1 MNKDQVKDEHRN
13 ALLKLSKYWFPEPPK
28 GFSAKVCSQV
38 YEIVRSSSDATIF
51 KVLLETRFFQNFL
64 WKFFHK
70 DITNNHIELV
80 ILCALYDGKYACSSL
95 LDYMARDERN
105 LEDLVERLLAITIDL
120 RSDTNFQL
128 HSRVISFIS
137 FLSTHGLK
145 HSSVERVISGLF
157 DITIW
162 TNLPNYELLLE
173 EKGHTDFI
181 SDKSSGNA
189 LKQGKPKKTEDVIQ
203 YLRHKWVYTITMTL
217 MELIKS
223 NSLKESPEFI
233 SYQSSWINL
242 LFTWLGQPKT
252 RRFMKPFLQALN
264 VTSIFMRSTK
274 VVQEYVKVLEY
285 YMDYPIDDSSGK
297 QHTSFTEDDRLFQLQ
312 KVLFSDYKD
321 KNKLVNSLMTAPS
334 IFNITQTDVTKAFY
348 SLLSDE
354 IFDIAK
360 KMGLVNYMPSSMQET
375 GILTEILTDH
385 VFSSKLS
392 RPTFLE
398 NFVSYNADVIFSLLE
413 NVPIDNIFESLPVP
427 QLKNSQYLSLED
439 FVARGKMRLNCE
451 ILLKVKTH
459 ITLVLDR
466 LKISVGKNT
475 TLNVKG
481 SSKYSTD
488 IKNIRHIG
496 NSKAEI
502 FFNNRRELQS
512 VLQDS
517 QYVALITIIKPNQYS
532 PHERLRVYGLDN
544 LQIFPVISSGAN
556 SLVVLLIDGAPA
568 SDLNYMIALPDMSFN
583 SKMIEFFEYFST
595 HCTPKLPDF
604 MDELFIGT
612 GSPDT
617 AFFDNQSNRP
627 KSIRILNFDLK
638 NLSSEYN
645 VKIDSQKR
653 IAGGSTSNIVSSKSF
668 QLDYEDDNI
677 IARPLDIYPPTKEV
691 CNEFVLILYSCLN
704 TGFTLVDRAPH
715 TDVGLLEALLIHLQ
729 LNYPNERSV
738 VVVPN
743 DLYLSQIKANY
754 DSEII
759 VYDEE
764 NKNATQIEHIYKQI
778 DSLLSQVKGLSILLG
793 LNEYGYDESCWN
805 ALLLKKKVQDK
816 WNAYIE
822 KLRVDS
828 SSYVNYPFK
837 EFSSIE
843 WTGLQEQDIHLV
855 RDSYFNISQLFEIL
869 ERLQPYEKLKH
880 LASQCLS
887 YGIHGGAKTIYTT
900 GMSLL
905 KHEIYKEAFNSIIM
919 VDESDE
925 VMSVLPAMNNKS
937 IKRYVSIGD
946 WSLNGCRWNY
956 LDTKMIK
963 LRKSLCLKHLVP
975 IYNHLYDNEL
985 ISDTDYPP
993 EGGLQKLCQIVP
1005 TGKKLTQNV
1014 CVEDAEYCVAMYSYL
1029 RSTGC
1034 AHSKIAILVPNRY
1047 QQALMFEVAAAKAQA
1062 YEKPFVQV
1070 QRCSP
1075 VDHLI
1080 VSLAVD
1086 LRELSCARKSI
1097 YIFGELQV
1105 PGVSLKKLRI
1115 RNKTIKSAGDLFAAS
1130 EK

>member
-1 MNKDQVKDEHRN
+1 MKDEHRN
-13 ALLKLSKYWFPEPPK
+13 ALLKLSKYWFPQTPNA
-28 GFSAKVCSQV
+28 FSAKVCSQV
-38 YEIVRSSSDATIF
+38 YEIVKASSDATIL
-51 KVLLETRFFQNFL
+51 KVLLETRFFHNFL

-80 ILCALYDGKYACSSL
+80 ILCALYDGKYGCSSL
-95 LDYMARDERN
+95 LDIMARDERN

-128 HSRVISFIS
+128 HGRVISFIS

-145 HSSVERVISGLF
+145 FPSVERVISGLF
-157 DITIW
+157 GITIW

-173 EKGHTDFI
+173 EKGHSDFF
-181 SDKSSGNA
+181 SDKVGRNA
-189 LKQGKPKKTEDVIQ
+189 LTHEKPKNSEDVLQ

-217 MELIKS
+217 MELLKS
-223 NSLKESPEFI
+223 DSLRESPEFI
-233 SYQSSWINL
+233 SYQTCWISL

-252 RRFMKPFLQALN
+252 RCFLKPFLQALN
-264 VTSIFMRSTK
+264 VTSIFMRSTN
-274 VVQEYVKVLEY
+274 VVQEYVKVLRY
-285 YMDYPIDDSSGK
+285 YMNYPIDDLSGK
-297 QHTSFTEDDRLFQLQ
+297 QFTSFTEDDRFFKLQ
-312 KVLFSDYKD
+312 KILFSDYKD

-334 IFNITQTDVTKAFY
+334 IFNITQTDVSKALE
-348 SLLSDE
+348 SLLSNE

-360 KMGLVNYMPSSMQET
+360 KMGLVNCMPSRMQEA
-375 GILTEILTDH
+375 GVLSEILTDYI
-385 VFSSKLS
+385 FSPKLS

-398 NFVSYNADVIFSLLE
+398 SFINYNADIVFSLLD
-413 NVPIDNIFESLPVP
+413 NVTEDSIFDSLPVP
-427 QLKNSQYLSLED
+427 QLRNSQYLSLED
-439 FVARGKMRLNCE
+439 FIARGKMRLNCE
-451 ILLKVKTH
+451 ILLKIKTH

-481 SSKYSTD
+481 TSKYSTD

-502 FFNNRRELQS
+502 LFNNRRELQS
-512 VLQDS
+512 VLHGS

-532 PHERLRVYGLDN
+532 PHERLRTYGLDS
-544 LQIFPVISSGAN
+544 LQIFPIISSGAN
-556 SLVVLLIDGAPA
+556 SLVILLIDGALA
-568 SDLNYMIALPDMSFN
+568 DDLNYMIALPDMSFD
-583 SKMIEFFEYFST
+583 SKMLEFFEHSNTY
-595 HCTPKLPDF
+595 CAPKLPGF
-604 MDELFIGT
+604 MDNLFIGI
-612 GSPDT
+612 GSPDM
-617 AFFDNQSNRP
+617 AFFDNQTNRP
-627 KSIRILNFDLK
+627 KSITILNFDLK

-653 IAGGSTSNIVSSKSF
+653 RVGSSTSNTASCKSF

-677 IARPLDIYPPTKEV
+677 IARPLDIHHPTKEV

-704 TGFTLVDRAPH
+704 TGLTLVDRAPH
-715 TDVGLLEALLIHLQ
+715 TDAGLLEALLFHLQ
-729 LNYPNERSV
+729 LNYLNERSI

-743 DLYLSQIKANY
+743 DLYLSLIKANY

-764 NKNATQIEHIYKQI
+764 NKNATQIEHIYKRI
-778 DSLLSQVKGLSILLG
+778 DSLLSQVKRLSILLG
-793 LNEYGYDESCWN
+793 LDKYGYDESCSN
-805 ALLLKKKVQDK
+805 ALLLKEKIEIK

-822 KLRVDS
+822 NLQIDS
-828 SSYVNYPFK
+828 SSYVSYPFK
-837 EFSSIE
+837 DYSGIE
-843 WTGLQEQDIHLV
+843 WTGVQEQDVHLV
-855 RDSYFNISQLFEIL
+855 RDSYLNISQLFEIL
-869 ERLQPYEKLKH
+869 KRLQPYEKLKH

-900 GMSLL
+900 SISLL
-905 KHEIYKEAFNSIIM
+905 NHEIYKEAFNSIIM

-925 VMSVLPAMNNKS
+925 VMSVLPVINNKC

-946 WSLNGCRWNY
+946 WSLNGCRWKY
-956 LDTKMIK
+956 LGAKMIR
-963 LRKSLCLKHLVP
+963 LRKSLCLKQLIP

-985 ISDTDYPP
+985 ASDTDYLP

-1034 AHSKIAILVPNRY
+1034 PHSTIAILVPNRY

-1086 LRELSCARKSI
+1086 LREISCARKSI
-1097 YIFGELQV
+1097 YMFGELQV
-1105 PGVSLKKLRI
+1105 PGMSLKKLRI
-1115 RNKTIKSAGDLFAAS
+1115 HNKTIKSASDLFAAS
-1130 EK
+1130 RSEK